1 MHRYLRLFLAAT
13 LALAVMASGV
23 AAKQEGPQGP
33 GAAELAE
40 EAGLETASPS
50 QLDLTP
56 DAAARARAVEML
68 TNGGML
74 LIPDSTAKR
83 VMAFD
88 PLTGNLV
95 DANFI
100 PADDTHLST
109 PINAILSAAGDT
121 ILVSDQIDDVVQE
134 YDLDGNYLGVFAP
147 AGGPNTAIL
156 DNIRGIA
163 LRPNG
168 NLLVTVA
175 SGANTNSVAQFD
187 TAGNYLGNF
196 IAAAA
201 GGLGSP
207 WDPFSRA
214 GDWLVSGSA
223 GTTGILRYDLNGS
236 FLNVF
241 AAFSSFPEQIDE
253 AANGNVLVAN
263 FSPSANEGVLE
274 YTSTGVFV
282 GRYDPPTLGGYRG
295 AYELPNGNILT
306 TTGAGVYEISR
317 AGTLVSTKMTGVSG
331 RFIEF
336 VLPSALPKANPD
348 SAASYGYHVFIDV
361 LANDTGGTPPYVVN
375 AVVTQ
380 PANGKVLN
388 YVSKVVYIPNR
399 GWKGTDT
406 FTYTVRDSED
416 AISEPGTVTVMV
428 Y

>member
-1 MHRYLRLFLAAT
+1 MNKYLRLLLAAT
-13 LALAVMASGV
+13 LVLAAMASGV
-23 AAKQEGPQGP
+23 AAKQDGPTGP
-33 GAAELAE
+33 SSAELAE
-40 EAGLETASPS
+40 EAGFETASPS

-56 DAAARARAVEML
+56 DAADRAQAIEML
-68 TNGGML
+68 NNGGVL
-74 LIPDSTAKR
+74 LIPDSTNRR

-100 PADDTHLST
+100 PADTVNLST

-121 ILVSDQIDDVVQE
+121 ILVSDQIKDVVQE

-156 DNIRGIA
+156 DNIRGIS

-168 NLLVTVA
+168 NLLVTVG
-175 SGANTNSVAQFD
+175 SGANTNSVAEFD

-196 IAAAA
+196 IAAGA
-201 GGLGSP
+201 GGLASP
-207 WDPFSRA
+207 FDVYGRA
-214 GDWLVSGSA
+214 ADWLVAGIS
-223 GTTGILRYDLNGS
+223 GTTGLLRYDLNGS

-241 AAFSSFPEQIDE
+241 APFSSFPEQIDE

-263 FSPSANEGVLE
+263 FSPSSNEGVLE

-306 TTGAGVYEISR
+306 TTGTGVHEISR
-317 AGTLVSTKMTGVSG
+317 AGALVQTKISGVSA

-336 VLPSALPKANPD
+336 VLPSLLPRANAD
-348 SAASYGYHVFIDV
+348 SAVSYGYHVFIDV
-361 LANDTGGTPPYVVN
+361 LANDAGGTPPYVVH
-375 AVVTQ
+375 AIDTQ
-380 PANGKVLN
+380 PANGKALN
-388 YVSKVVYIPNR
+388 YVSKVLYIPNR
-399 GWKGTDT
+399 GWRGTDT
-406 FTYTVRDSED
+406 FTYTVRDSD
-416 AISEPGTVTVMV
+416 GNISQPGTVTVMV